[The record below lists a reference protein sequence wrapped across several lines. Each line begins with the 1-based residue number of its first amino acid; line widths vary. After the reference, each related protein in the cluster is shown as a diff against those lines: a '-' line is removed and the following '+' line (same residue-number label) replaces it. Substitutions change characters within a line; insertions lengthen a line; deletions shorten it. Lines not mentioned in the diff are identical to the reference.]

1 MKDVSRIALIIQA
14 RVNSSRLPGKMIL
27 PFADSNLV
35 EISIEKV
42 KKSNFPISNFYLS
55 IRDQEII
62 DISKKHGVNYYY
74 RSDNSVRND
83 DVVAFTLPEVLE
95 WWDKLD
101 YDYYI
106 LMSAC
111 NPLLKISTLNSFV
124 DSFVNSD
131 YDSLM
136 SVIEHRRFFFK
147 PSGEIFQEYNGTEQQ
162 KRTFN
167 TKFVEPIYSAGPLR
181 AGKMSD
187 IGKHIYMGD
196 FNIPNSVPFF
206 KYNSDEYIDIDYR
219 WEFEAAQAL
228 YKEKKKLSKDI

>member
-111 NPLLKISTLNSFV
+111 NPLLKISTLNSF
-124 DSFVNSD
+124 
-131 YDSLM
+131 
-136 SVIEHRRFFFK
+136 EHRRFFFK